1 MGKHGAVFAWLR
13 RFLRGAPGTPPER
26 LPVRAQAPAVGKPPT
41 SVKPTAAGAH
51 STASKPPVSGEPPAA
66 AEALPAAEDP
76 FAPFG
81 RALGVD
87 VPGELPPDP
96 EQEVLDLELADRI
109 LAHFRANRPPP
120 ASFPALSLQILNL
133 VARPD
138 AEVGELAR
146 LITRDPALSAG
157 ILSVANSAYYRGAM
171 EVETV
176 RDAITRLGLNEV
188 GRVAGAVS
196 ARTLF
201 NPRMRA
207 EQAVFASR
215 WNALFHHAVTVAS
228 GAASLAA
235 RNRRVRSD
243 RAYLGGLL
251 HDVGM
256 SLALRSLAALV
267 LHGKLDPGKL
277 DPGKPDPGKLDPRS
291 DDARVDRVLD
301 RVHAEVGGEAHQAW
315 NLPQYLTVLA
325 VRYHDPE
332 IPASEEFVDLHAVR
346 LASAIDD
353 LRGPFAGRGA
363 RELVQSA
370 GALQLG
376 PFAVRA
382 LAAELREAEVRT
394 AVLFGISS

>member
-1 MGKHGAVFAWLR
+1 M
-13 RFLRGAPGTPPER
+13 PP
-26 LPVRAQAPAVGKPPT
+26 
-41 SVKPTAAGAH
+41 SVPDASAA
-51 STASKPPVSGEPPAA
+51 EPPHLEESA
-66 AEALPAAEDP
+66 

-81 RALGVD
+81 RALGV
-87 VPGELPPDP
+87 ELPPEAALDP
-96 EQEVLDLELADRI
+96 EQEAGDLELADRI
-109 LAHFRANRPPP
+109 LAHFRANKPPP

-138 AEVGELAR
+138 AEVSELAR
-146 LITRDPALSAG
+146 LIARDPALSAG

-171 EVETV
+171 EIETV

-207 EQAVFASR
+207 EQAVFTTR
-215 WNALFHHAVTVAS
+215 WNALFRRAVTVAS
-228 GAASLAA
+228 GAAWLAL

-256 SLALRSLAALV
+256 SVALRSLAALV
-267 LHGKLDPGKL
+267 LDGKLGREL
-277 DPGKPDPGKLDPRS
+277 
-291 DDARVDRVLD
+291 DDARIDRVLD
-301 RVHAEVGGEAHQAW
+301 RIHSEVGGEAHQAW
-315 NLPQYLTVLA
+315 NLPHYLTVLA
-325 VRYHDPE
+325 VRHHDPE
-332 IPASEEFVDLHAVR
+332 IPAGEEFVDLHAVR
-346 LASAIDD
+346 LASAVDD
-353 LRGPFAGRGA
+353 LRGPFACRGA
-363 RELVQSA
+363 REIVQSA

-382 LAAELREAEVRT
+382 LAAELREAEART
-394 AVLFGISS
+394 AALFGIRP

>member
-1 MGKHGAVFAWLR
+1 LS
-13 RFLRGAPGTPPER
+13 GTPPSR
-26 LPVRAQAPAVGKPPT
+26 PPAP
-41 SVKPTAAGAH
+41 SAA
-51 STASKPPVSGEPPAA
+51 PPAA
-66 AEALPAAEDP
+66 AAAIAEPAPSGESS

-81 RALGVD
+81 SALGI
-87 VPGELPPDP
+87 ELPPEPPLDP
-96 EQEVLDLELADRI
+96 EQEVADLELADRV

-138 AEVGELAR
+138 VEVTELAR
-146 LITRDPALSAG
+146 LIARDPALSAG

-171 EVETV
+171 EIETV

-207 EQAVFASR
+207 EQAVFVPR
-215 WNALFHHAVTVAS
+215 WNALFHRAVKVAS
-228 GAASLAA
+228 GAAWLAL

-256 SLALRSLAALV
+256 SVALRSLAALV
-267 LHGKLDPGKL
+267 LDGKLAS
-277 DPGKPDPGKLDPRS
+277 KP
-291 DDARVDRVLD
+291 DDARIDRVLD

-325 VRYHDPE
+325 VRHHDPE
-332 IPASEEFVDLHAVR
+332 IPAGEEFADLHAVR

-353 LRGPFAGRGA
+353 LRGPFAARGGR
-363 RELVQSA
+363 EVVQSA

-382 LAAELREAEVRT
+382 LAAELRQAEART
-394 AVLFGISS
+394 AALFGMPS